1 MSAEVVMDD
10 NYGMIQVVVPPAVQ
24 AALREWLASK
34 GPILFR
40 IPAEAKGDDLPTY
53 GVAVE
58 QLSAAD
64 AMTAA
69 QYEDWSADP
78 EEG

>member
-34 GPILFR
+34 GLILFR
-40 IPAEAKGDDLPTY
+40 IPGEGDLPTY